1 MLNRGTQCLKG
12 LPQVNNIIST
22 EILHSPSDLDGHM
35 TYLMHYF
42 SCDIELHRYG
52 IKGGYARDIFFL

>member
-22 EILHSPSDLDGHM
+22 EILHSPYDLNGHDDLSDAL
-35 TYLMHYF
+35 F
-42 SCDIELHRYG
+42 
-52 IKGGYARDIFFL
+52 